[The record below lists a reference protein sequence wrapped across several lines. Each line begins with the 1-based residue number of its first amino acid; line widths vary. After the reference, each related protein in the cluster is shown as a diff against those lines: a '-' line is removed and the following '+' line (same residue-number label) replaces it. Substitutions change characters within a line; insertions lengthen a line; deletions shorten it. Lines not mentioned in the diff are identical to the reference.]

1 MSRDA
6 HGQIVAGRVGRAHGL
21 DGSFYVTE
29 PTARLLEQG
38 TVLTLAGRAWRVIRR
53 AGTEQRPILRLEGID
68 SREQAQALRGEA
80 LQAALEHAPELG
92 PDEYWSHELEGCEVL
107 DGERTVGVVTRL
119 LQLPSCEALE
129 VRAADGHEFLVPMV
143 RAAIRA
149 VEVPARRIQI
159 DTGFLG
165 EP

>member
-6 HGQIVAGRVGRAHGL
+6 HSQIVAGRVGRAHGL

-29 PTARLLEQG
+29 PSARLLEKG
-38 TVLTLAGRAWRVIRR
+38 MALRIAGRELKITRC
-53 AGTEQRPILRLEGID
+53 AGTEQRPIVRLEGIE

-80 LQAALEHAPELG
+80 LEAPLEHAPKLG

-129 VRAADGHEFLVPMV
+129 VRAADGGELLIPMV

-159 DTGFLG
+159 DTHFLG
-165 EP
+165 E

>member
-6 HGQIVAGRVGRAHGL
+6 HSQILAGRVGRAHGL

-29 PTARLLEQG
+29 PSTRLLEKG
-38 TVLTLAGRAWRVIRR
+38 TALRIAGRELKITRR
-53 AGTEQRPILRLEGID
+53 AGTEQRPIVHLEGID

-80 LQAALEHAPELG
+80 LEAPLEHAPKLG

-107 DGERTVGVVTRL
+107 DGQRTVGVVTRL

-129 VRAADGHEFLVPMV
+129 VRAADGGELLIPMV

-159 DTGFLG
+159 DTHFLG
-165 EP
+165 E